1 MYNLQELVERGY
13 VEKLETEATHLGAG
27 YKLYVKLHNYSIGR
41 VTVDVGI
48 DEYLTD
54 AITLINK
61 MIEVDEEI
69 TKTKKPKEKPTVR
82 KATDEEIKK
91 LLDDSKQ
98 VFKD

>member
-1 MYNLQELVERGY
+1 MYNLQELVEHGI
-13 VEKLETEATHLGAG
+13 VQKIETESTHIGAG
-27 YKLYVKLHNYSIGR
+27 YKLYVKLHNYSIGYI
-41 VTVDVGI
+41 TVDVGI

-61 MIEVDEEI
+61 MVEVDEEI
-69 TKTKKPKEKPTVR
+69 SKTKKPKAKPTIR

-91 LLDDSKQ
+91 LFEESKQ

>member
-27 YKLYVKLHNYSIGR
+27 YKLYVKLHNYSISR

-69 TKTKKPKEKPTVR
+69 TKTKKPKEKHTIR

-91 LLDDSKQ
+91 LFEESKQ